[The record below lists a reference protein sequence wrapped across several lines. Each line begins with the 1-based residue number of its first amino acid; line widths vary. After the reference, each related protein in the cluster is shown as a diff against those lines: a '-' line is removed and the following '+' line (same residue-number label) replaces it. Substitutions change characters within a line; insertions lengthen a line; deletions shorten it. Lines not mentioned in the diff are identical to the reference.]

1 MLGRQIS
8 QIQARIEDYRS
19 RLLTGSW
26 QPEELRLL
34 AKLYASRAN
43 VDLEITLLR
52 PQTQIATTA
61 KCMGLKK
68 QRSPAADR
76 NASLNLRD
84 INQNNRS
91 QQGKSTRRKRSTRDA
106 KMPRWTEDEVQRLI
120 EVYGNLDNQAISREL
135 GRSITS
141 IANKAWQ
148 LGISK
153 SIEQLAKVGRS
164 NVNRRHSKNNDTTLA
179 SKTSEKETKP
189 SPPKP

>member
-1 MLGRQIS
+1 
-8 QIQARIEDYRS
+8 
-19 RLLTGSW
+19 
-26 QPEELRLL
+26 
-34 AKLYASRAN
+34 
-43 VDLEITLLR
+43 
-52 PQTQIATTA
+52 
-61 KCMGLKK
+61 
-68 QRSPAADR
+68 
-76 NASLNLRD
+76 
-84 INQNNRS
+84 
-91 QQGKSTRRKRSTRDA
+91 
-106 KMPRWTEDEVQRLI
+106 MPRWTEDEVQRLI